1 MIAYILRRL
10 GFSVL
15 TILGV
20 MIVTFLLFRG
30 IAGDIAAANL
40 GAKATEARK
49 EAWRQSYGYNK
60 PKWAN
65 LHRQLLIVDHTIG
78 QPQDRRPLSVED
90 AGGSNAADALALI
103 LSDRPMPGQE
113 GKQGRTAV
121 NELMGRYVYR
131 LSDQTPLWTLTG
143 GKPVANRQEA
153 ESRAPTP
160 PASQPASAPATATA
174 SAPAPVASS
183 QPGSLPATA
192 ASTAPITAS
201 ASVPTGAPQASQ
213 PAITA
218 PTMVFSLA
226 DGSKVM
232 VRVDEEIGTAGELL
246 RRINGAPGN
255 SGRLVAAYSRWTPMQ
270 FFDSQFFRHFWTS
283 ATFQSRSLKDNKPL
297 TQIIRDHAPASLAI
311 AVPALALEWLLGLT
325 IACFV
330 AYYRDSTLDR
340 VGVLLSVLA
349 MCIPFLA
356 FMIFGH
362 WVVNRINPEY
372 AYGQIHRINIYL
384 PIAISVLAGLG
395 GMVRFY
401 RTIILDETGRDY
413 VRTARAK
420 GLPLTSILFK
430 HVLKNCML
438 PILTSLIM
446 AIPFLI
452 MGNLLLESYFGIPGL
467 GDLMITSINDRNE
480 PIMNGLVFLTGLIWT
495 VGVLVTDICYAIF
508 DPRIRLQ

>member
-1 MIAYILRRL
+1 MISYILRRL

-20 MIVTFLLFRG
+20 MIVTFFLFRG

-60 PKWAN
+60 PKWVN
-65 LHRQLLIVDHTIG
+65 LHRQLIIVDHTVG
-78 QPQDRRPLSVED
+78 LQQDRRPLSVRD
-90 AGGSNAADALALI
+90 AGLSNAADALALI
-103 LSDRPMPGQE
+103 LSDRPMPGEE
-113 GKQGRTAV
+113 GAQGRTAI

-131 LSDQTPLWTLTG
+131 LSDQTPIAELTG
-143 GKPVANRQEA
+143 GKPLAKGPEPGQGEA
-153 ESRAPTP
+153 
-160 PASQPASAPATATA
+160 ASPLPASAPASTPAL
-174 SAPAPVASS
+174 APAMGLLARLKAFIGRA
-183 QPGSLPATA
+183 QDGSLLKLQEFLQPKSVSGPA
-192 ASTAPITAS
+192 
-201 ASVPTGAPQASQ
+201 
-213 PAITA
+213 
-218 PTMVFSLA
+218 MVFSLA
-226 DGSKVM
+226 DGSRIV
-232 VRVDEEIGTAGELL
+232 VGVDERIKTAGDLA
-246 RRINGAPGN
+246 RRINEAPGN
-255 SGRLVAAYSRWTPMQ
+255 NGRLVAGYSQWTPLK
-270 FFDSQFFRHFWTS
+270 FFDSQFFRHFRTS
-283 ATFQSRSLKDNKPL
+283 ATFQGRSLKDNRPL
-297 TQIIRDHAPASLAI
+297 TQIIRQHAPASLAI

-325 IACFV
+325 VACFV

-372 AYGQIHRINIYL
+372 AYGQIHRVNIYL
-384 PIAISVLAGLG
+384 PIGISVLAGLG

-446 AIPFLI
+446 TIPFLI

-480 PIMNGLVFLTGLIWT
+480 PIMNGLVFLTALIWT